1 MADDDPPRQYYQLK
15 PREFEAVNRPVSQT
29 PAAADGA
36 QPQANERID
45 VRDHYQQAKTP
56 GPLLATAR
64 AAAAR
69 KNDIHVILEDNLA
82 HANAA
87 GLNTLSPKPKRRSR
101 RTRDYFLVMIPLTAF
116 FAYAAFGPY
125 SNVMLMAYGVAG
137 IILSTLGLGWI
148 MFGVM
153 DDY

>member
-1 MADDDPPRQYYQLK
+1 MADDDPPRQFYQLK
-15 PREFEAVNRPVSQT
+15 PREFEAVNCPVPQT
-29 PAAADGA
+29 PPVARGE
-36 QPQANERID
+36 PHQASGKID
-45 VRDHYQQAKTP
+45 IRDLYEQAKTP

-64 AAAAR
+64 AAAR
-69 KNDIHVILEDNLA
+69 RNDIHVILEDNLSR
-82 HANAA
+82 ANAA

>member
-1 MADDDPPRQYYQLK
+1 MADDDPPRQFYQLK
-15 PREFEAVNRPVSQT
+15 PREFETVNRRVPQT
-29 PAAADGA
+29 PAAGNGA
-36 QPQANERID
+36 PQQANQRID
-45 VRDHYQQAKTP
+45 VRDLYEQAKTP

-64 AAAAR
+64 AAAR
-69 KNDIHVILEDNLA
+69 KNDIHLILEDNLA

-101 RTRDYFLVMIPLTAF
+101 RRRDYFLVMIPLTAF